1 MTYIRNSLAT
11 FLFSAPRGP
20 CLSAFSAC
28 LLVAPCLEAH
38 PGGSSQTF
46 AGIDSVVLSKALRMI
61 DVNGDGLRDCLR
73 NDSNGSL
80 VVGLN
85 RGNRIF
91 EDIHQKLP
99 RIIIA
104 AAMGADLNAD
114 GQLDLYLVSEG
125 ANVALLGDGEGLFHE
140 ATVELGLADAGSG
153 RGAAMED
160 LDGDGTL
167 DCSCT
172 TWTATWSSGRAAMA
186 PTNVAPPRT
195 RAHESRTSS
204 RIKARP
210 HANNAPAQH
219 GVRPMARPR
228 THSPAP
234 AKHPVPLSRSVG
246 ARSYCPPPGARCRH
260 TAQRSAEL
268 GAWAY
273 RGAARNPEPPEHRLP
288 RRRPWR
294 NGQDPPH
301 RGHQCADR

>member
-167 DCSCT
+167 DLLLYNVDGDVVFWASGDGT
-172 TWTATWSSGRAAMA
+172 YERGPATNTSPRIAHQFANQSS
-186 PTNVAPPRT
+186 PPREQ
-195 RAHESRTSS
+195 RA
-204 RIKARP
+204 
-210 HANNAPAQH
+210 
-219 GVRPMARPR
+219 
-228 THSPAP
+228 
-234 AKHPVPLSRSVG
+234 
-246 ARSYCPPPGARCRH
+246 
-260 TAQRSAEL
+260 
-268 GAWAY
+268 
-273 RGAARNPEPPEHRLP
+273 GAARGSAHGATTNALP
-288 RRRPWR
+288 RPSETSGPPQPLGGGSIILSSPGGPVSPHGPAVRRA
-294 NGQDPPH
+294 
-301 RGHQCADR
+301 RGLGLPRSSAKS